1 MLKYKKYLNIKTY
14 KKIIFNNIYLG
25 WLFMKIEVFCKEE
38 TEKIAYDMGKEARE
52 GEIYCLCGDLGTGK
66 TLFSKGFTKGLLIDE
81 DITSPTFTIVNEY
94 SQGRLPFYHFD
105 VYRIN
110 DIEELYDIGYE
121 EYFFGNGV
129 CLIEWADM
137 IKEIIP
143 KNAIWIKISKNLE
156 KGEDYRRIEVIK

>member
-1 MLKYKKYLNIKTY
+1 
-14 KKIIFNNIYLG
+14 
-25 WLFMKIEVFCKEE
+25 MKIEVFSEKETKE
-38 TEKIAYDMGKEARE
+38 IAYNIAKNAKK

-66 TLFSKGFTKGLLIDE
+66 TQFSKGFSKGLLINE

-94 SQGRLPFYHFD
+94 NDGKLPFYHFD

-110 DIEELYDIGYE
+110 DIEELYEIGYE

-129 CLIEWADM
+129 CLVEWAEL

-143 KNAIWIKISKNLE
+143 KDATWIKIYKNLE
-156 KGEDYRRIEVIK
+156 KGEDYRVIEVIKNEYTSY